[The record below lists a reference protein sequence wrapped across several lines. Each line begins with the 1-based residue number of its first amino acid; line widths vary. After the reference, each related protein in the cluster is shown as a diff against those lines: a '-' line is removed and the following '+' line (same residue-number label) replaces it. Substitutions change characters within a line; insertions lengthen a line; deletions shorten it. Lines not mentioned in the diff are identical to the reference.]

1 MIPIRDDTPTR
12 TFPLVTFLLILT
24 NAMVWLW
31 ELSLG
36 TGQALNNFYYQYAF
50 IPGILTHMQQAPAS
64 LHLLTPYVLSIFT
77 AMFIHGSWSHILGNM
92 LFLWIF
98 GNNIE
103 DYLGHAKYLLF
114 YLAGGLAAAL
124 VHTFFNMSSAVP
136 TIGASG
142 AIAAVMGAYFYL
154 YPRAKVQTLVFFIFI
169 TTVRLPAW
177 LFLGIWFLLQLF
189 QGTFGI
195 AQGVAVWAH
204 VGGFLFGLLIA
215 AWAARS
221 RDRSQY
227 YV

>member
-12 TFPLVTFLLILT
+12 TFPLVTFLLILA
-24 NAMVWLW
+24 NGLVWLW

-36 TGQALNNFYYQYAF
+36 GGTALNQFYYEYAF
-50 IPGILTHMQQAPAS
+50 IPGILTHAQQAPAS
-64 LHLLTPYVLSIFT
+64 LHLLSPYILSVFT
-77 AMFIHGSWSHILGNM
+77 SMFIHGSWSHILGNM

-103 DYLGHAKYLLF
+103 DYLGHGQYLLF
-114 YLAGGLAAAL
+114 YLAGGFAAAM
-124 VHTFFNMSSAVP
+124 VHTLFNIGSVVP

-169 TTVRLPAW
+169 TTIRLPAW
-177 LFLGIWFLLQLF
+177 LFLGLWFIMQLF

-204 VGGFLFGLLIA
+204 VGGFLFGILV
-215 AWAARS
+215 AWLASRS
-221 RDRSQY
+221 HNRYEY
-227 YV
+227 YA